1 MWCLYEHI
9 IALYRP
15 LTVKGREKNQFF
27 AVLIMLS
34 PFYCICEFSWKNWVL
49 SCAITIRICT
59 QYNVK
64 KLLEQK
70 KSTNL
75 NFYEVLR
82 SHRFLKLIKNHIEP
96 RHHHYSSRILKHCSQ
111 FLSEDVYPINFHLPI
126 HSRQLPIAPLFSLR
140 QNFSPISSWLLIK
153 NLSLCIDDDEWEIVR
168 QYAPFT
174 IQKSY
179 HIEHR

>member
-1 MWCLYEHI
+1 MSLWTHHCI
-9 IALYRP
+9 ISAVNGKRERKKTSFLLSSSCWALFIVFVNFP
-15 LTVKGREKNQFF
+15 GKIECFHAQLQSGF
-27 AVLIMLS
+27 AHNTML
-34 PFYCICEFSWKNWVL
+34 
-49 SCAITIRICT
+49 
-59 QYNVK
+59 K

-75 NFYEVLR
+75 NFYEVFR

-96 RHHHYSSRILKHCSQ
+96 RHHHYSSRILKYCSQ